1 MSIECQLKKKLIHV
15 ICDALSTKMKQL
27 RSKRI
32 EVFSKE
38 SYRWQ
43 NLLHFLFLHCLS
55 DYTYTSEYDTLFQ
68 GAESFKRPLKKHQN
82 IDVTDIT
89 L

>member
-1 MSIECQLKKKLIHV
+1 MSIEKKRIHV
-15 ICDALSTKMKQL
+15 ICNALSTKMKLL
-27 RSKRI
+27 RSKKI

-43 NLLHFLFLHCLS
+43 NQLHFLFLHFLS
-55 DYTYTSEYDTLFQ
+55 DYTYTSEHNTLFQ
-68 GAESFKRPLKKHQN
+68 GAESLKRPLKKRQN